1 MTPRLTY
8 FKKQGFLFFLV
19 FSLLQ
24 QNIAQ
29 DSEIDS
35 LLQTV
40 QGKETGKVSGAFKS
54 TRVIQAH
61 SIEMLHKHNLDVR
74 ILHRFGTINSGV
86 DELFGLDQ
94 ASTRIGFDYG
104 FSDNFSA
111 GFGRSTYKKEFDAFL
126 KLRLVQ
132 QGSSQ
137 GSSPVSFVLAL
148 GSTIWTEEVFTE
160 YKPTTADRTGF
171 YLQALIGRKFSEQFS
186 LQLSPIIVHQNY
198 VPTQYLDNTVYGL
211 GGGARLKLSKR
222 IAMTLDYHYVLGD
235 LPEDHKNPL
244 GMGMDIETGGHVF
257 QLHFSNAVGMNERAY
272 IVDTNNDFWKG
283 EIRFG
288 FNLSRLF
295 LLGKKKVK

>member
-1 MTPRLTY
+1 MIR
-8 FKKQGFLFFLV
+8 GFFLHKKP
-19 FSLLQ
+19 FLLLFLSIFIVQ
-24 QNIAQ
+24 QTMAQ
-29 DSEIDS
+29 ENEMDS
-35 LLQTV
+35 LMKTV
-40 QGKETGKVSGAFKS
+40 ENKESDRVSGAFKS

-61 SIEMLHKHNLDVR
+61 SIEMLHKRNLDVR

-132 QGSSQ
+132 QRSSK
-137 GSSPVSFVLAL
+137 GASPVSVVLAM
-148 GSTIWTEEVFTE
+148 GSTIWTEEVFTD

-186 LQLSPIIVHQNY
+186 LQLSPIVVHQNY

-211 GGGARLKLSKR
+211 GGGARQKLSKR
-222 IAMTLDYHYVLGD
+222 IALTLDYHYVVGD
-235 LPEDHKNPL
+235 LPEGHKNPL
-244 GMGMDIETGGHVF
+244 GVGMDIETGGHVF

-295 LLGKKKVK
+295 LLGKNG

>member
-1 MTPRLTY
+1 MIKNSVFAIIQALLT
-8 FKKQGFLFFLV
+8 FLTFFTGNAV
-19 FSLLQ
+19 C
-24 QNIAQ
+24 AQ
-29 DSEIDS
+29 DAELDS
-35 LLQTV
+35 LLQTNA
-40 QGKETGKVSGAFKS
+40 GNGANKVSGAFKS

-61 SIEMLHKHNLDVR
+61 SIEMLHKRNLDVR
-74 ILHRFGTINSGV
+74 ILHRFGTINSGI

-104 FSDNFSA
+104 LSDNFTV

-126 KLRLVQ
+126 KVRLVQ
-132 QGSSQ
+132 QHSTGNGKPIS
-137 GSSPVSFVLAL
+137 VVLAL
-148 GSTIWTEEVFTE
+148 GSTIWTEDVFTG
-160 YKPTTADRTGF
+160 YQPTTADRTGF

-198 VPTQYLDNTVYGL
+198 VPSQFLDNTIYGL
-211 GGGARLKLSKR
+211 GGGARLKLSNR
-222 IAMTLDYHYVLGD
+222 IAMTADYHYVLGD

-244 GMGMDIETGGHVF
+244 GLGMDIETGGHVF

-272 IVDTNNDFWKG
+272 IADTNNDFWKG

-295 LLGKKKVK
+295 LLGKNK

>member
-1 MTPRLTY
+1 MIRG
-8 FKKQGFLFFLV
+8 FFFHKKPFLLLFLSIFIV
-19 FSLLQ
+19 Q
-24 QNIAQ
+24 QTMAQ
-29 DSEIDS
+29 DNEMDS
-35 LLQTV
+35 LMKTV
-40 QGKETGKVSGAFKS
+40 ESKESDLVSGAFKS

-61 SIEMLHKHNLDVR
+61 SIEMLHKRNLDVR

-132 QGSSQ
+132 QRTSKGA
-137 GSSPVSFVLAL
+137 SPVSVVLAM
-148 GSTIWTEEVFTE
+148 GSTLWTEEVFTD

-171 YLQALIGRKFSEQFS
+171 YLQALIGRKFSETFS
-186 LQLSPIIVHQNY
+186 LQLSPMIVHQNY
-198 VPTQYLDNTVYGL
+198 VPTQYLDNTIYGL
-211 GGGARLKLSKR
+211 GGGGRLKLSNR

-235 LPEDHKNPL
+235 LPENHKNPL
-244 GMGMDIETGGHVF
+244 GLGMDIETGGHVF

-295 LLGKKKVK
+295 LLRNKG

>member
-1 MTPRLTY
+1 MIRG
-8 FKKQGFLFFLV
+8 FFFHKKPFLLLFLSIFIV
-19 FSLLQ
+19 Q
-24 QNIAQ
+24 QTMAQ
-29 DSEIDS
+29 DNEMDS
-35 LLQTV
+35 LMKTV
-40 QGKETGKVSGAFKS
+40 ESKESDLVSGAFKS

-61 SIEMLHKHNLDVR
+61 SIEMLHKRNLDVR

-132 QGSSQ
+132 QRTSKGA
-137 GSSPVSFVLAL
+137 SPVSVVLAM
-148 GSTIWTEEVFTE
+148 GSTLWTEEVFTD

-171 YLQALIGRKFSEQFS
+171 YLQALIGRKFSETFS

-198 VPTQYLDNTVYGL
+198 VPTQYLDNTIYGL
-211 GGGARLKLSKR
+211 GGGGRLKLSNR

-235 LPEDHKNPL
+235 LPENHKNPL
-244 GMGMDIETGGHVF
+244 GLGMDIETGGHVF

-295 LLGKKKVK
+295 LLRNKG